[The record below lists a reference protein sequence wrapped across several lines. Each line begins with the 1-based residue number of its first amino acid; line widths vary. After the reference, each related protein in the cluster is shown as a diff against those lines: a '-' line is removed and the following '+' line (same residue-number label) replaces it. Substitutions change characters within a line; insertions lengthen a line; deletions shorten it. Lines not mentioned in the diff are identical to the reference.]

1 MATTMQLDLFEDS
14 RDVMLNNAAVKAL
27 STHDL
32 GAAALAIRALRDE
45 FPRHHNLATHEQL
58 FEQLNDFRRDLEP
71 ANLKS
76 RHHQL
81 IHGILPFAERLLGSA
96 LVIVWARPL
105 WAELARAATP
115 LVYDSDRRDIHSAPF
130 WLAAGNPDQARSA
143 VEKIPSWR
151 RIPVPLAWMTE
162 IEIKHGPSEIWWPLL
177 AELAW
182 LAPEKLSCLLLR
194 APAGVVHLGKQ
205 FLAAF
210 ENNGEYHDL
219 AWFPAW
225 LLIHR
230 SELRE
235 LLRRA
240 QPAQNDPARAFAL
253 LLDLLHLE
261 KTGQQADLIPQRA
274 KLRALAPDVFAD
286 YMRSR

>member
-1 MATTMQLDLFEDS
+1 M
-14 RDVMLNNAAVKAL
+14 
-27 STHDL
+27 
-32 GAAALAIRALRDE
+32 
-45 FPRHHNLATHEQL
+45 
-58 FEQLNDFRRDLEP
+58 
-71 ANLKS
+71 
-76 RHHQL
+76 
-81 IHGILPFAERLLGSA
+81 
-96 LVIVWARPL
+96 
-105 WAELARAATP
+105 
-115 LVYDSDRRDIHSAPF
+115 
-130 WLAAGNPDQARSA
+130 
-143 VEKIPSWR
+143 
-151 RIPVPLAWMTE
+151 
-162 IEIKHGPSEIWWPLL
+162 
-177 AELAW
+177 
-182 LAPEKLSCLLLR
+182 
-194 APAGVVHLGKQ
+194 PAGVEHLGKQ

>member
-32 GAAALAIRALRDE
+32 GAAALAIRAQRDE

-115 LVYDSDRRDIHSAPF
+115 LVYDSDRRDTIF
-130 WLAAGNPDQARSA
+130 N
-143 VEKIPSWR
+143 
-151 RIPVPLAWMTE
+151 
-162 IEIKHGPSEIWWPLL
+162 
-177 AELAW
+177 
-182 LAPEKLSCLLLR
+182 
-194 APAGVVHLGKQ
+194 APALPSGLGSR
-205 FLAAF
+205 
-210 ENNGEYHDL
+210 NST
-219 AWFPAW
+219 
-225 LLIHR
+225 R
-230 SELRE
+230 RE
-235 LLRRA
+235 LTRLCSRNCVYWSTLSWSMPPPLCRRRPCWSPTRA
-240 QPAQNDPARAFAL
+240 CARVSSA
-253 LLDLLHLE
+253 
-261 KTGQQADLIPQRA
+261 T
-274 KLRALAPDVFAD
+274 APRWAP
-286 YMRSR
+286 SNT